1 MSSFYNKG
9 CEPQTRNIG
18 NKRFSDVEPSIFLI
32 LKKVS
37 LRHQAIYM
45 WKLQA
50 KCQVSTIKC
59 IEHKVAHELKK
70 STTKSI
76 CHYSITTYMT
86 PGLCCSKAATLPYNT
101 KGWG

>member
-1 MSSFYNKG
+1 
-9 CEPQTRNIG
+9 
-18 NKRFSDVEPSIFLI
+18 
-32 LKKVS
+32 
-37 LRHQAIYM
+37 M

-59 IEHKVAHELKK
+59 IEHKVAHMLKKKFLYGFKPYTCGNYMLNIKFLQSNVLNIKLPMSLKK